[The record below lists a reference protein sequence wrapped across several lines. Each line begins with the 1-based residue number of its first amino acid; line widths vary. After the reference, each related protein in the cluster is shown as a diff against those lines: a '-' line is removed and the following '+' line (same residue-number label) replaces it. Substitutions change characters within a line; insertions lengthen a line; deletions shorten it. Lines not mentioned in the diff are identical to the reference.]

1 MSPYLK
7 IFLLA
12 ALTMPLTSIS
22 AQNTASINILSQGN
36 KTSIRGLSVVSDK
49 IIWVSGSNGMVGKST
64 DGGKN
69 IQWIQVPGFEKRD
82 FRDIEAYSDQVAII
96 MAIAEPAMILKTK
109 DGGGTWHKVFE
120 DSTKGMFLD
129 AMYAKGKTIQ
139 VVGDPIN
146 GKAFF
151 AVSNNEGEGWHAHLK
166 DGIPLQEGE
175 AFFAS
180 SGSNLQIVNTSKQF
194 KSDTWM
200 VTGGKASRLINARDQ
215 RDIFSLPL
223 LQGKAS
229 TGANSIDIS
238 PSGKFAFIV
247 GGDFARDTVRDGNA
261 VRVDFGKNIHFTQ
274 PITPPHGYRS
284 SVVYINENTLIS
296 CGTSGVDI
304 SRDGGLHWENIS
316 KLGFHVVQKAKKG
329 NAIFLAGG
337 GGRIA
342 KLEWK

>member
-1 MSPYLK
+1 MTSYLK

-12 ALTMPLTSIS
+12 IMVHSFTGMDAQTNPSIEVLT
-22 AQNTASINILSQGN
+22 QGT
-36 KTSIRGLSVVSDK
+36 KTSMRGLSVVSEK
-49 IIWVSGSNGMVGKST
+49 IFWVSGSNGMVGKSI

-96 MAIAEPAMILKTK
+96 MAIADPAIILKTK
-109 DGGGTWHKVFE
+109 DGGNSWYTVFA

-129 AMYAKGKTIQ
+129 AMHANGKSIQ
-139 VVGDPIN
+139 VIGDPIN

-151 AVSNNEGEGWHAHLK
+151 AISNNQGESWESQVK
-166 DGIPLQEGE
+166 DAIPLQEGE

-180 SGSNLQIVNTSKQF
+180 SGSNLQMAPSGNQF
-194 KSDTWM
+194 KAGTWM
-200 VTGGKASRLINARDQ
+200 VTGGKASRIINARDQ
-215 RDIFSLPL
+215 RDVYALPL
-223 LQGKAS
+223 IQGKES

-247 GGDFARDTVRDGNA
+247 GGDFARDTLREGNA
-261 VRVDFGKNIHFTQ
+261 VKVVFGKSISFTQ
-274 PITPPHGYRS
+274 PTIPPHGYRS
-284 SVVYINENTLIS
+284 SVVYINENILIS

-304 SRDGGLHWENIS
+304 SRDGGMHWSNIS
-316 KLGFHVVQKAKKG
+316 RLSFHVVQKAKTG
-329 NAIFLAGG
+329 NAVFLAGG

-342 KLEWK
+342 KLLLE

>member
-1 MSPYLK
+1 MKSYLK
-7 IFLLA
+7 IFLVAILA
-12 ALTMPLTSIS
+12 HCCFGVAAQTHPGIEVLT
-22 AQNTASINILSQGN
+22 QGN
-36 KTSIRGLSVVSDK
+36 KISIRGLSVVSDQ
-49 IIWVSGSNGMVGKST
+49 IFWVSGSNGMVGKST

-69 IQWIQVPGFEKRD
+69 IQWMQVPGLEKRD
-82 FRDIEAYSDQVAII
+82 FRDIEAYSDQVAVI

-109 DGGGTWHKVFE
+109 DGGNSWHTVFT

-129 AMYAKGKTIQ
+129 AMHAKGKSIQ

-151 AVSNNEGEGWHAHLK
+151 ATSNNEGETWENQLK

-180 SGSNLQIVNTSKQF
+180 SGTNLQIVSSDKQF
-194 KSDTWM
+194 KSATWM
-200 VTGGKASRLINARDQ
+200 VTGGKASRIINARDQ
-215 RDIFSLPL
+215 RDSYALPL
-223 LQGKAS
+223 LQGKES

-247 GGDFARDTVRDGNA
+247 GGDFARDTVREGNA
-261 VRVDFGKNIHFTQ
+261 VKVEFGKSIHFTQ
-274 PITPPHGYRS
+274 PVIPPHGYKS
-284 SVVYINENTLIS
+284 SVIYLNENTLIS

-304 SRDGGLHWENIS
+304 SRDGGMHWNNIS
-316 KLGFHVVQKAKKG
+316 KLSFHVVQKAKKG
-329 NAIFLAGG
+329 NAVFLAGG

-342 KLEWK
+342 RLLFE

>member
-1 MSPYLK
+1 MTSYLK

-12 ALTMPLTSIS
+12 VGLYSFTGLN
-22 AQNTASINILSQGN
+22 AQNSLSIEVLTHGT

-49 IIWVSGSNGMVGKST
+49 IFWVSGSNGMVGKST

-69 IQWIQVPGFEKRD
+69 IQWMQVPGFEKRD
-82 FRDIEAYSDQVAII
+82 FRDIEAYNDQVAII

-109 DGGGTWHKVFE
+109 DGGNSWYTVFA

-129 AMYAKGKTIQ
+129 AMHAYKKTIQ

-151 AVSNNEGEGWHAHLK
+151 ALSNNEGEGWHAHLK

-180 SGSNLQIVNTSKQF
+180 SGSNLKIVSSQNQF
-194 KSDTWM
+194 KSATWM
-200 VTGGKASRLINARDQ
+200 VTGGKASRIINVRDQ
-215 RDIFSLPL
+215 RDSYDLPVL
-223 LQGKAS
+223 KGKES

-238 PSGKFAFIV
+238 PSGKYAFIV
-247 GGDFARDTVRDGNA
+247 GGDFARDTLREGNA
-261 VRVDFGKNIHFTQ
+261 IRVQFGKNIRFTQ
-274 PITPPHGYRS
+274 PATPPHGYRS
-284 SVVYINENTLIS
+284 SVVYLNENMLIS

-304 SRDGGLHWENIS
+304 SRDGGMHWENIS
-316 KLGFHVVQKAKKG
+316 KLSFHVVQKAKKG
-329 NAIFLAGG
+329 NAIILAGG

-342 KLEWK
+342 KLTLP

>member
-1 MSPYLK
+1 MTSYLK
-7 IFLLA
+7 IFLIA

-22 AQNTASINILSQGN
+22 AQNTVSINILSQGN

-49 IIWVSGSNGMVGKST
+49 VIWVSGSNGMVGKST
-64 DGGKN
+64 DGGIN
-69 IQWIQVPGFEKRD
+69 IQWMQVPGFEKRD
-82 FRDIEAYSDQVAII
+82 FRDIEAYSDKVAII

-109 DGGGTWHKVFE
+109 DGGNNWYTVFT

-129 AMYAKGKTIQ
+129 AMHAYGKTIQ

-151 AVSNNEGEGWHAHLK
+151 ALSNNEGEGWHAHLK

-180 SGSNLQIVNTSKQF
+180 SGSNLQIVSSENQF
-194 KSDTWM
+194 KSGTWM
-200 VTGGKASRLINARDQ
+200 VTGGKASRIINVRDQ
-215 RDIFSLPL
+215 RDSYALPI
-223 LQGKAS
+223 LQGKES

-238 PSGKFAFIV
+238 PSGKFAFVV
-247 GGDFARDTVRDGNA
+247 GGDFARDTVREGNA
-261 VRVDFGKNIHFTQ
+261 VKVVFGKSISFTK

-284 SVVYINENTLIS
+284 SVVYLNEKTLIS

-304 SRDGGLHWENIS
+304 SRDGGMHWENIS

-329 NAIFLAGG
+329 NAVFLAGG

-342 KLEWK
+342 RLLFE

>member
-1 MSPYLK
+1 MKSYLK
-7 IFLLA
+7 IFLIAILA
-12 ALTMPLTSIS
+12 HCSTVVDAQTNITIEVLTQ
-22 AQNTASINILSQGN
+22 AN
-36 KTSIRGLSVVSDK
+36 KTSIRGLSVVSEK

-69 IQWIQVPGFEKRD
+69 FQWMQVPGFEKRD

-96 MAIAEPAMILKTK
+96 MGIAEPAVILKTK
-109 DGGGTWHKVFE
+109 DGGNSWYTVFT

-129 AMYAKGKTIQ
+129 AMHAEGKTIQ

-151 AVSNNEGEGWHAHLK
+151 AISHNEGESWSSQLK

-180 SGSNLQIVNTSKQF
+180 SGSNLQIASPYEQF
-194 KSDTWM
+194 KSATWM
-200 VTGGKASRLINARDQ
+200 VTGGKASRIINARDQ
-215 RDIFSLPL
+215 RDSYALPL
-223 LQGKAS
+223 LQGKES
-229 TGANSIDIS
+229 TGANSINIS

-247 GGDFARDTVRDGNA
+247 GGDFARDTVREGNA
-261 VRVDFGKNIHFTQ
+261 VKVEFGKSIRFTQ

-304 SRDGGLHWENIS
+304 SRDGGMHWENIS
-316 KLGFHVVQKAKKG
+316 KLSFHVVKKAKKSK
-329 NAIFLAGG
+329 AVFLAGG

-342 KLEWK
+342 RLLLE